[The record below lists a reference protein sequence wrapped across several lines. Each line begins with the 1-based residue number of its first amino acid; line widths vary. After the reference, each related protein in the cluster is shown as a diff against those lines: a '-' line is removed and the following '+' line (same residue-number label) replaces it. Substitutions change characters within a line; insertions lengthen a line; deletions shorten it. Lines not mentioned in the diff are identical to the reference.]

1 MARQIWKNE
10 VQDDSAFSGRGRFL
24 KTWGGQRS
32 RPRECKG
39 RKEELKGNRALWGL
53 TDGPAALYK
62 WCLEMK
68 SSGVQIVGVYVGLV
82 YMEVSLRDSSNE
94 VPGHF

>member
-1 MARQIWKNE
+1 M
-10 VQDDSAFSGRGRFL
+10 
-24 KTWGGQRS
+24 
-32 RPRECKG
+32 RETKPCG
-39 RKEELKGNRALWGL
+39 V

-94 VPGHF
+94 VPEHL